1 MTSDAQPGILAS
13 VPKTGRYLTFR
24 TRAGASVD
32 AIRNAVQ
39 SLAIDESLVVGLGP
53 SLVSL
58 LGGTIDALHGFPAR
72 TVSGIEIPAT
82 PQALWCWL
90 RADDEGELVHR
101 SLALRAHLQ
110 PVFDLAEEIDAFQY
124 GESRDLSGYVDG
136 TENPTGDA
144 AVDAAVVPGQQ
155 PGLAG
160 SSFVAVQR
168 WIHDLEYFMKL
179 PEEQRDNIIGRH
191 LADNEEFDAPASAH
205 VKRTAQEDFSPEAF
219 VVRRSMPWSDAN
231 QSGLVFVAFGH
242 SLAAFEALL
251 ARMLGDDDGIMDAL
265 FRFTRPVTGAYFW
278 CPPVVAGSLDLQALK
293 ASST

>member
-1 MTSDAQPGILAS
+1 MTTAAQPGILAS

-24 TRAGASVD
+24 TRAGAEVD
-32 AIRNAVQ
+32 AIRSALQ

-58 LGGTIDALHGFPAR
+58 LGGTIDALHSFRAR

-101 SLALRAHLQ
+101 SLALRAHLH
-110 PVFDLAEEIDAFQY
+110 PAFDLAEEIDAFQY

-144 AVDAAVVPGQQ
+144 AIAAAVVPGQR
-155 PGLAG
+155 PGLSG
-160 SSFVAVQR
+160 SSVVAVQR

-179 PEEQRDNIIGRH
+179 PEEQRDNIFGRH

-231 QSGLVFVAFGH
+231 HSGLVFVAFGH

-278 CPPVVAGSLDLQALK
+278 CPPVVAGSLDLQAL
-293 ASST
+293 